1 MIAFGT
7 AISGAE
13 AYRRYGQP
21 GVELAAEPDS
31 AIYAFASVEP
41 IGRTYNLIV
50 EAAAERDDL
59 EALVLLHPHTEIVDP
74 EFCSKVR
81 RALADPAV
89 GVVGCAGAN
98 GVHSIAWWEGA
109 VVAASGTQ
117 RYGDYGGGELP
128 SISWTQRE
136 PPPAEVEALDGQLL
150 VLSPW
155 VVRNQRFDEALVLD
169 HGFDVDFGLQ
179 IRAAGRKL
187 LVADLQVVHH
197 RSLELIADLEVWVEA
212 HIRVAE
218 KWNGILSS
226 STDREASAPDHEQWK
241 RRARVAEARREAAR
255 AIAFSQAL
263 LLDARVLELERALA
277 EKTDSASWRVTAPLR
292 RFNLR
297 LRERADRRRES

>member
-1 MIAFGT
+1 M
-7 AISGAE
+7 
-13 AYRRYGQP
+13 
-21 GVELAAEPDS
+21 
-31 AIYAFASVEP
+31 
-41 IGRTYNLIV
+41 
-50 EAAAERDDL
+50 
-59 EALVLLHPHTEIVDP
+59 
-74 EFCSKVR
+74 
-81 RALADPAV
+81 
-89 GVVGCAGAN
+89 
-98 GVHSIAWWEGA
+98 
-109 VVAASGTQ
+109 
-117 RYGDYGGGELP
+117 
-128 SISWTQRE
+128 
-136 PPPAEVEALDGQLL
+136 EALDGQLL

-263 LLDARVLELERALA
+263 LLDARVLESNGRWPRRPIALPGASPRRCDGSISGLGSGRTAVARAEDA
-277 EKTDSASWRVTAPLR
+277 
-292 RFNLR
+292 
-297 LRERADRRRES
+297 ADRVLGNDRLGARDSGRGP